1 MERYLGYIVNVV
13 AGSADGRLQP
23 VYGLTGRAVPDEQ
36 AVDSLPGYRGMGPV
50 RVGNQAYRQGQ
61 PDGYGAAIP
70 PATHGFFDRRPVRR
84 GGEVLFPRLQT
95 PGAPAAPPFA
105 HPDPG
110 AWGRRGATPGR

>member
-61 PDGYGAAIP
+61 HAADGAATLAPP
-70 PATHGFFDRRPVRR
+70 PALFPLRLGPR
-84 GGEVLFPRLQT
+84 GGEGPVP
-95 PGAPAAPPFA
+95 PAGKPAGHAPPA
-105 HPDPG
+105 LVPHP
-110 AWGRRGATPGR
+110 